1 IEAGAAGLD
10 LTRPAGHWAFRGPV
24 RPSLPAGR
32 AGRPARTPVDSFIL
46 AALAEKGLAPG
57 PEADRATLLR
67 RVSFDLTRLPPT
79 PGEREAF
86 LAAPAADAYERM
98 VERYLASPHYGE
110 RWGKFWLDAAGYA
123 DSNGYFSADSD
134 RPLAWRYRDYVIRS
148 FNADKPY
155 DRFVTEQLAG
165 DELVGYTPGGDITPN
180 MVEALTATHFLRNA
194 PDGPGASA

>member
-1 IEAGAAGLD
+1 AGAPGID
-10 LTRPAGHWAFRGPV
+10 LTWPAGHWAFRPPA
-24 RPSLPAGR
+24 RPSPPAGH
-32 AGRPARTPVDSFIL
+32 AGRPARTPVDAFLL
-46 AALAEKGLAPG
+46 AALAEKGLALG

-67 RVSFDLTRLPPT
+67 RVSFALTGLPPT

-86 LAAPAADAYERM
+86 LAASSPGAYEHM

-148 FNADKPY
+148 FNEDKPY
-155 DRFVTEQLAG
+155 DRFVCEQLAG
-165 DELVGYTPGGDITPN
+165 DELAGFDPNGDVSPE
-180 MVEALTATHFLRNA
+180 MAELLAATHFLRNA
-194 PDGPGASA
+194 PD